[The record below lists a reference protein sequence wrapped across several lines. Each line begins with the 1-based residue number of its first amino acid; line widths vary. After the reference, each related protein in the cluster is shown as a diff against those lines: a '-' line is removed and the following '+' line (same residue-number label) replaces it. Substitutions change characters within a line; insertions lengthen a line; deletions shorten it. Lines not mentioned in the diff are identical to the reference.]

1 MLVVLYAISAGSVFA
16 QQTGVKIT
24 VRSAFLQ
31 FPATQM
37 TKTAVRTFTVTN
49 ASTSPA
55 SATIHLTAPTTTSY
69 SIIGTADSVLAPNG
83 SWVVSVLF
91 APQAIGSL
99 IDSIF
104 VHHDG
109 DTSLA
114 KNPIRVIIFG
124 TGKAAPGAADTN
136 PKITVQP
143 GQGGV
148 NFGTLVVTKT
158 LTRSITIYNVSDTQ
172 RTLVGLVDTTDP
184 SSAFKVL
191 TGAGAFAIDSG
202 KSAVVQI
209 SFTPMVAGTFRD
221 SIYVHSNADTLGSP
235 NRLIKIILTGKAIA
249 SDTFPKVTVQQ
260 RQLTFPKDTVGMM
273 IQRTLAVV
281 NTSDS
286 ARVLIVNFTLP
297 KPPFAVDSA
306 LATMIDSGKVH
317 TVLIKFTPVA
327 AGVFTDSLIVLTN
340 AVAPSN
346 RIVVTLNGTGV
357 AAATGGV
364 RVIQPEQLAFD
375 IHPNP
380 IATLTALSFELAQ
393 SINGKLTIFDALG
406 KQLSVLAN
414 GKLSAGQHTYN
425 WSADGLPNGTYFA
438 RLELEGLGVSTSRI
452 VVSR

>member
-1 MLVVLYAISAGSVFA
+1 
-16 QQTGVKIT
+16 
-24 VRSAFLQ
+24 
-31 FPATQM
+31 
-37 TKTAVRTFTVTN
+37 
-49 ASTSPA
+49 
-55 SATIHLTAPTTTSY
+55 
-69 SIIGTADSVLAPNG
+69 
-83 SWVVSVLF
+83 
-91 APQAIGSL
+91 
-99 IDSIF
+99 
-104 VHHDG
+104 
-109 DTSLA
+109 
-114 KNPIRVIIFG
+114 
-124 TGKAAPGAADTN
+124 
-136 PKITVQP
+136 
-143 GQGGV
+143 
-148 NFGTLVVTKT
+148 
-158 LTRSITIYNVSDTQ
+158 
-172 RTLVGLVDTTDP
+172 
-184 SSAFKVL
+184 
-191 TGAGAFAIDSG
+191 
-202 KSAVVQI
+202 
-209 SFTPMVAGTFRD
+209 
-221 SIYVHSNADTLGSP
+221 
-235 NRLIKIILTGKAIA
+235 
-249 SDTFPKVTVQQ
+249 
-260 RQLTFPKDTVGMM
+260 
-273 IQRTLAVV
+273 V

-438 RLELEGLGVSTSRI
+438 RLQLEGLGVSTSRI